1 MPRYTIIARF
11 KGEEAPNSREAAKQ
25 IIRYIDENGIDEK
38 ELEVVSEETGQAEVV
53 DANQI
58 ELSELFEE

>member
-11 KGEEAPNSREAAKQ
+11 KGEEAPNAREAAKQ
-25 IIRYIDENGIDEK
+25 IIRYVDENGIDEK
-38 ELEVVSEETGQAEVV
+38 ELEVVAEESGETEVV

-58 ELSELFEE
+58 ELSELYEE